1 MAGGG
6 FGALLVAGGFVG
18 IRGDIANVNVALAL
32 VLVVLAAAAGGG
44 RRAGAVSGL
53 VAATAFDFFETR
65 PYGSLKIARV
75 GDLVT
80 TLLLLA
86 VGLVMGEVAE
96 RAIRFKARMRD
107 DQRHLRRL
115 HRVSSLA
122 ISDDEDESDLVMAV
136 TAELVDALD
145 LEDCSFELP
154 PFARELPHLEPQG
167 TISGS
172 TRRSPRGDYD
182 LPGDGLDLRVVG
194 RSGTIGR
201 FVLIPNV
208 DARVS
213 PERLIVAVS
222 LAQALGLALAGTT

>member
-1 MAGGG
+1 L
-6 FGALLVAGGFVG
+6 GAPFVAVALVG
-18 IRGDIANVNVALAL
+18 IRGEVANVNVALAL
-32 VLVVLAAAAGGG
+32 VLVVLCAAAGGG

-53 VAATAFDFFETR
+53 VAATAFDFFHTR

-75 GDLVT
+75 DDLIT

-122 ISDDEDESDLVMAV
+122 ISGDEDERDLVMAV

-145 LEDCSFELP
+145 LEDCSFEVP
-154 PFARELPHLEPQG
+154 PFARELPHLAPEG

-172 TRRSPRGDYD
+172 ARPHPRGDYD
-182 LPGDGLDLRVVG
+182 FPGGGVDLRVEG
-194 RSGTIGR
+194 RNGTIGR
-201 FVLIPNV
+201 FVLVPTV
-208 DARVS
+208 PARVS
-213 PERLIVAVS
+213 PERLIVAVA
-222 LAQALGLALAGTT
+222 LAQELGLALAAPAP